1 MPSFCELCGN
11 SIQSPKNVIIDGS
24 IFNVCLSCSKRGKP
38 YEPNQ
43 SSKKILPQKNV
54 SMPVSQK
61 KPNKVYSK
69 AIPITD
75 EKILRPDFG
84 KIIREARMKKGITQE
99 NIANQL
105 SEKITLYKKIETGGI
120 KPNDILSK
128 KLERYLGIQLYE
140 NLVEN
145 NTNEEND

>member
-11 SIQSPKNVIIDGS
+11 SIQTPKNVIIDGS

-43 SSKKILPQKNV
+43 PSKKIFPQKNG
-54 SMPVSQK
+54 SIPVSQK
-61 KPNKVYSK
+61 KPIKVYPPK
-69 AIPITD
+69 IIPITD

-99 NIANQL
+99 NVQKNR
-105 SEKITLYKKIETGGI
+105 
-120 KPNDILSK
+120 N
-128 KLERYLGIQLYE
+128 RW
-140 NLVEN
+140 N
-145 NTNEEND
+145 